1 MKALIISLILL
12 LTNISYSQTLDETK
26 KIEEPICYDR
36 SVSIHKG
43 GFKSVEYF
51 ITYIFD
57 VKDINFYNSLGE
69 VVHKPEINSF
79 VEFNTNS
86 PGLYFIQVEYKNGCV
101 ASHKFIQL

>member
-12 LTNISYSQTLDETK
+12 LTNISYSQIYETK
-26 KIEEPICYDR
+26 SLEETICSDR

-43 GFKSVEYF
+43 GYKSVEYL
-51 ITYIFD
+51 ITYISD

-101 ASHKFIQL
+101 DSHKFIQL

>member
-1 MKALIISLILL
+1 MKTLIISLILL
-12 LTNISYSQTLDETK
+12 LTNISYSQIYETK
-26 KIEEPICYDR
+26 SLEEPICPG
-36 SVSIHKG
+36 SVSIRKG
-43 GFKSVEYF
+43 GYKSVEYL
-51 ITYIFD
+51 ITYISD

-101 ASHKFIQL
+101 DSHKFIQL